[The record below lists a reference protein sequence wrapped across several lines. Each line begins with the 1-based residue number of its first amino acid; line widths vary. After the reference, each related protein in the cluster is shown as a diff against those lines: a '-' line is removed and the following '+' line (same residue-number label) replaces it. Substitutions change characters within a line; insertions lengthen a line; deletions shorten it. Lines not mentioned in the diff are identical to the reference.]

1 MSFTHPQAHIK
12 HISNTLITTTHT
24 HTHTPPQGI
33 AGTTAD
39 ALLARGVPVHLVRRL
54 AQCTAFLTPA
64 VCLTGA
70 ALSDDGATRVA
81 LITASLGMASFSLA
95 GLYCNH
101 ADLSPK
107 YAPLLLGC
115 TNTAGA
121 IPGIFGVALTGVLLD
136 RTDSWGLALFAP
148 CVLLFVAGSFV
159 FCTFGRYEG

>member
-1 MSFTHPQAHIK
+1 MA
-12 HISNTLITTTHT
+12 
-24 HTHTPPQGI
+24 
-33 AGTTAD
+33 
-39 ALLARGVPVHLVRRL
+39 LVRRL

-64 VCLTGA
+64 ACLTAA
-70 ALSDDGATRVA
+70 ALSDDGTARVA

-121 IPGIFGVALTGVLLD
+121 IPGIFGVALTGILLD
-136 RTDSWGLALFAP
+136 RTDSWGVALFAP
-148 CVLLFVAGSFV
+148 CVVLFVAGSYV
-159 FCTFGRYEG
+159 FCTYGRYVVYGVGACVHPACTAPSVKTGTTTRRLPGRRGGA

>member
-1 MSFTHPQAHIK
+1 M
-12 HISNTLITTTHT
+12 
-24 HTHTPPQGI
+24 
-33 AGTTAD
+33 
-39 ALLARGVPVHLVRRL
+39 RRL

-64 VCLTGA
+64 ACLTA
-70 ALSDDGATRVA
+70 AAMSDDGTARVA

-121 IPGIFGVALTGVLLD
+121 IPGIFGVALTGILLD
-136 RTDSWGLALFAP
+136 RTDSWGVALFAP

-159 FCTFGRYEG
+159 FCTYGRYGNGVAGVEQTLHNWSTTHDNVQQHMTMFNNNALLPQHRAPRLE